1 MDFFVTFAT
10 IKNLNSMED
19 TNRFHELSE
28 ELYDAVKEYLAHH
41 TQYPTDVVMAIN
53 WDTKEIK
60 MDSPG
65 KIAPEFS
72 QYSMA
77 DFIKI
82 NEQGLYEPMVF

>member
-1 MDFFVTFAT
+1 
-10 IKNLNSMED
+10 MED

-28 ELYDAVKEYLAHH
+28 ELYDAVKEYLTHH

-53 WDTKEIK
+53 WDTREIK

-65 KIAPEFS
+65 KIAPEFT